1 MISQFKQLP
10 SFKSI
15 LKDELNGRWHYLIW
29 FALIIKLLIPFGP
42 ESAVSLFNVMPEMP
56 QTSLAE
62 VYYEMAQQYE
72 ASI

>member
-1 MISQFKQLP
+1 
-10 SFKSI
+10 
-15 LKDELNGRWHYLIW
+15 LNGRWHYLIW

-72 ASI
+72 ASIATEKLSASCFSNRPLV